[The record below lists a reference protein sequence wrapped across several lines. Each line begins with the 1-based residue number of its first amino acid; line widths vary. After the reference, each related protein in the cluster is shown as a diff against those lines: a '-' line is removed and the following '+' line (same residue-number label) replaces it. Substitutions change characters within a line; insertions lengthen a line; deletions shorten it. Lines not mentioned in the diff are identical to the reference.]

1 MYTASEVILVIGVYT
16 GILAII
22 FPSVGIITDRI
33 EIFVVGSLLI
43 ILSILL
49 RIFA

>member
-1 MYTASEVILVIGVYT
+1 MYTASEVILVISVYT

-22 FPSVGIITDRI
+22 FSAVGIIADSI
-33 EIFVVGSLLI
+33 EIFVVGSLLA
-43 ILSILL
+43 ILSLLL